1 MCAKGDFGTWEDWGI
16 RWRTYLSV
24 GASLAWLLGFLAWWR
39 YLADGFD
46 RWQVLAVAYVSLVS
60 VGIAISVP
68 WLSWVVRYD
77 PDVRD
82 RRGLFIGYV
91 AATFVVFLGMSS
103 AAVYYLWWM
112 AADQGSTCV
121 SLGVLLV
128 LFIAM
133 AAIVT
138 PMWTRWGR
146 EVEQAKA
153 NRVDAAPE
161 VALASDLEADAK
173 KGAV

>member
-1 MCAKGDFGTWEDWGI
+1 MCAKEDIGTWDDFGI

-24 GASLAWLLGFLAWWR
+24 GLGTAWLVGFLLWWR
-39 YLADGFD
+39 YLADGYD
-46 RWQVLAVAYVSLVS
+46 DWQVLAVGYVSL
-60 VGIAISVP
+60 IAVAAVVSVP

-77 PDVRD
+77 PNVRD

-112 AADQGSTCV
+112 AADQGSTCA

-128 LFIAM
+128 LLIAM

-138 PMWTRWGR
+138 PMWMRWGR
-146 EVEQAKA
+146 EVTRMKA
-153 NRVDAAPE
+153 GAGDGPE
-161 VALASDLEADAK
+161 EDQGGGAL
-173 KGAV
+173 